1 MNEATAEE
9 VTKEVFDLFREY
21 GSRDYIGEPVSQ
33 QEHMTQCAML
43 AEKEGYPIEV
53 ILGVFLHDIGHLVGM
68 KNDFPCMGE
77 VGTQNHEIV
86 GEKFLKDLGFPQT
99 VTSFV
104 RGHVE
109 AKRYLV
115 FKYPNYY
122 DKVGSYVNA
131 SKWCRPVVRLVESD
145 VGGCMGLFCFLFFY
159 FRFPI
164 IGFCLKFLFLWKCA
178 LQEIMDSRLT
188 SQLQIIV
195 AFLSSSCHQAVER
208 H

>member
-1 MNEATAEE
+1 MNEATGEE

-68 KNDFPCMGE
+68 KNDLPCMGE
-77 VGTQNHEIV
+77 VGTQNHEKV
-86 GEKFLKDLGFPQT
+86 GETFLKDLGFPQT
-99 VTSFV
+99 VTGFV

-122 DKVGSYVNA
+122 DKLSPSSRETLGYQGGPMTAEEAEEFEKLEHFEALLKMRNWDDRGKIYNA
-131 SKWCRPVVRLVESD
+131 PVDPLEKYENMCKV
-145 VGGCMGLFCFLFFY
+145 FLIKCH
-159 FRFPI
+159 FRF
-164 IGFCLKFLFLWKCA
+164 
-178 LQEIMDSRLT
+178 
-188 SQLQIIV
+188 
-195 AFLSSSCHQAVER
+195 
-208 H
+208 